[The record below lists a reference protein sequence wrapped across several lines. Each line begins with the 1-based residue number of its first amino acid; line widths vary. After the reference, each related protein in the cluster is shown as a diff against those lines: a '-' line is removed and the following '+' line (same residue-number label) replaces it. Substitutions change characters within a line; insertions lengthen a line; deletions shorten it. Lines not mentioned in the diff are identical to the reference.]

1 MIETPD
7 TSNVNGDSV
16 GLLEVTAVVAVEVR
30 VSTEVAVA
38 AEAGGG
44 IN

>member
-7 TSNVNGDSV
+7 TSNVSGDSV
-16 GLLEVTAVVAVEVR
+16 VLEVIAVVAVEVW
-30 VSTEVAVA
+30 VSTEVGAVA
-38 AEAGGG
+38 EVGGG

>member
-7 TSNVNGDSV
+7 TSNVSEGSV
-16 GLLEVTAVVAVEVR
+16 GLEVIAVVAVEVR
-30 VSTEVAVA
+30 VSTEVGVAVA
-38 AEAGGG
+38 EADGG